1 MARAAVYDAPPAPQL
16 RGLVD
21 SDRRRGSS
29 LGLVSKGNRGNQ
41 DRSVLRPI
49 AVGLA
54 FVSFVAGA
62 GCVVRYGTDAFV
74 LGGEDAGG
82 DAPGLDAS
90 APSLPDA
97 APTLA
102 KVPARPTTE
111 DGTASNLSLTFAASW
126 AGFYPSADAG
136 VTLAKDD
143 VGYDLDGVASCP
155 GPGSCVSASDV
166 DPTATCDGPLGRDNA
181 FLRMLERLNAASL
194 DNGVANSFQRG
205 RAGLVIRV
213 GRYNGG
219 RNDAEVEVQI
229 FPSLGTQAS
238 LTDGGAPDPDGGAT
252 LPRFD
257 GTDFW
262 SVSADSLRNAPPAGT
277 PCDQGQC
284 DPVGRDTTAYV
295 SDGVLVSKLDVP
307 LLLAD
312 LGPQAFLDIR
322 GGYAI
327 ARLERGPNGQFT
339 LENGQVIGRLE
350 PESTLKALARA
361 DDPFS
366 SNGARICESLLSLN
380 IVRQVA
386 CQFLDIAVS
395 PQQDN
400 QGAKCTGTS
409 VALLFRAGPA
419 RLGTVQAAK
428 PDDVRCDPSGVY
440 SCEAP

>member
-1 MARAAVYDAPPAPQL
+1 VRA
-16 RGLVD
+16 
-21 SDRRRGSS
+21 
-29 LGLVSKGNRGNQ
+29 
-41 DRSVLRPI
+41 I
-49 AVGLA
+49 AAGTA
-54 FVSFVAGA
+54 FGGFVAGA
-62 GCVVRYGTDAFV
+62 GCVVSYGTEAVV
-74 LGGEDAGG
+74 LAREDADG
-82 DAPGLDAS
+82 DASSLDAP
-90 APSLPDA
+90 APLLPDA
-97 APTLA
+97 APALA
-102 KVPARPTTE
+102 QVPARPPTE
-111 DGTASNLSLTFAASW
+111 DGTDSNLSLTFAASW

-136 VTLAKDD
+136 ITLASDD
-143 VGYDLDGVASCP
+143 VGYDLDGVATCP

-166 DPTATCDGPLGRDNA
+166 DPTAGCDGPLGRDNA

-194 DNGVANSFQRG
+194 DNGVASSFQRG
-205 RAGLVIRV
+205 NAGLVVRV
-213 GRYNGG
+213 SRYNGG

-229 FPSLGTQAS
+229 FPSLGTQAG
-238 LTDGGAPDPDGGAT
+238 LADGGAPDPDGGAT

-312 LGPQAFLDIR
+312 LGPKAFLDIR

-327 ARLERGPNGQFT
+327 ARLERGTNGQFT

-350 PESTLKALARA
+350 PETTLKALARA

-366 SNGARICESLLSLN
+366 ANGSRICENLLSLN

-400 QGAKCTGTS
+400 QGTKCSGTS
-409 VALLFRAGPA
+409 VALLFRAVPA
-419 RLGTVQAAK
+419 RLGTVQGAK
-428 PDDVRCDPSGVY
+428 PDDIRCDPSGVY
-440 SCEAP
+440 TCDAQ